1 MTTLDGYF
9 KEKTKNLT
17 FIELK
22 EESNIKL
29 KDYIVKGNVPLP
41 LLASEL
47 VKGIKEGQY
56 VDEIS
61 VDDIIEGIIYTMGT
75 DSNFPYIKEYKE
87 ILIAFDKDIID
98 KTFYKAIIDFE
109 NYRFDEGCIKLRAML
124 VLDPNNTN
132 IMFNYGLGIEATA
145 KKGMGTDKKNVEL
158 FLNNSTKLFETV
170 LEVDKD
176 FALAYYKLGY
186 HYLFNEKF
194 LKASLTWEKFI
205 SLSDDELLVQEI
217 RNELD
222 SIRDDVIYE
231 TGLSY
236 LIYNDYAKGLDYLLK
251 LMPRYKDNWDLNYA
265 IGRCYKGLYEYDIA
279 IKYLDVALEFNKD
292 NSDVYNELGIIYT
305 SNGDINKAI
314 EVFSKGINSS
324 KDFKLL
330 FNRAM
335 TYVQIG
341 EYEKALDDISEA
353 YVLEPND
360 DIKAQKDYIQTI
372 VEKAKY
378 SKT

>member
-9 KEKTKNLT
+9 KDKTKNLT

-22 EESNIKL
+22 EESKIEL
-29 KDYIVKGNVPLP
+29 KDYIIKDNVPLP

-47 VKGIKEGQY
+47 IKGIKEGQY

-75 DSNFPYIKEYKE
+75 DSDFPYIKEYKE

-98 KTFYKAIIDFE
+98 KVFYKAIIDFE
-109 NYRFDEGCIKLRAML
+109 KDRFDEGCIKLRAIL

-132 IMFNYGLGIEATA
+132 IMFNYGLGIEAIA
-145 KKGMGTDKKNVEL
+145 KKTMETDKENGEL
-158 FLNNSTKLFETV
+158 FLNHSTEMFEKA

-176 FALAYYKLGY
+176 FALAYYRLGY
-186 HYLFNEKF
+186 HYLFNEKY
-194 LKASLTWEKFI
+194 LKASLTWERFI

-236 LIYNDYAKGLDYLLK
+236 LIFNDYDKALDYLLK

-265 IGRCYKGLYEYDIA
+265 IGRCYKGLQEYDIA
-279 IKYLDVALEFNKD
+279 IKYIYIALELNKD
-292 NSDVYNELGIIYT
+292 NSDLYNELGIIYT
-305 SNGDINKAI
+305 SIGDINKAI

-324 KDFKLL
+324 KDFTLL

-335 TYVQIG
+335 TYVQID
-341 EYEKALDDISEA
+341 EYEKALDDISKA
-353 YVLEPND
+353 YDLEPND
-360 DIKAQKDYIQTI
+360 DIKAQRDYIKTI
-372 VEKAKY
+372 VEEGKY
-378 SKT
+378 K